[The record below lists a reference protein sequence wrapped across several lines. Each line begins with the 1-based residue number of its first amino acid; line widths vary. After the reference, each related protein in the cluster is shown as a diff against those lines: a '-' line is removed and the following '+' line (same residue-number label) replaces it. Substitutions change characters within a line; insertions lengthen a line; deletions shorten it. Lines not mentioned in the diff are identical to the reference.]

1 MAGNAGS
8 WMVVRQAGELKQAAE
23 HTTAIG
29 GIMPET
35 REEYA
40 KRIIQRADE
49 AGDIFTLEDGFY
61 YFGPSTGG
69 AMSAE
74 LLRVIADELDRR
86 NEGWASTIEEYFAG
100 KQ

>member
-1 MAGNAGS
+1 MTN
-8 WMVVRQAGELKQAAE
+8 KQR
-23 HTTAIG
+23 TTLPLLG
-29 GIMPET
+29 QIMSET
-35 REEYA
+35 RDEYA
-40 KRIIQRADE
+40 NRIIKKADE
-49 AGDIFTLEDGFY
+49 AGDIFTLEDGFF

-86 NEGWASTIEEYFAG
+86 NEGWASTIDEYFAG